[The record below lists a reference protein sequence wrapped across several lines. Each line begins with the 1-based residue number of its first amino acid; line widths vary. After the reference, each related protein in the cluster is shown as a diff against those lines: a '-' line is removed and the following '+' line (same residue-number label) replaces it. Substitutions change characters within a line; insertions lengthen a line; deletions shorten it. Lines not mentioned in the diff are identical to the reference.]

1 MYLIR
6 LDDASEFMDIDK
18 WTTMEILL
26 DNYRIKPIVGVIPD
40 NNDGDF
46 TGKYEKNPRFWE
58 MVRTW
63 EQKKWTIAL
72 HGYTHVLESNS
83 EGMNPVN
90 SCSEFAGLPLGDQ
103 RYKIREGIR
112 IMKQHEITPKVFF
125 APAHTF
131 DKNTLE
137 ALKLESEISVICDT
151 VANDIYYR
159 DGFHFIPQQS
169 GKVRKLPLKVVTFCY
184 HPNIMDD
191 SDFTVLESFLQK
203 NLENMGGYD
212 DLTFS
217 NRRFGRLDWF
227 VNQSYFGFRKI
238 RSIMR

>member
-83 EGMNPVN
+83 EV
-90 SCSEFAGLPLGDQ
+90 
-103 RYKIREGIR
+103 
-112 IMKQHEITPKVFF
+112 
-125 APAHTF
+125 
-131 DKNTLE
+131 
-137 ALKLESEISVICDT
+137 
-151 VANDIYYR
+151 
-159 DGFHFIPQQS
+159 
-169 GKVRKLPLKVVTFCY
+169 
-184 HPNIMDD
+184 
-191 SDFTVLESFLQK
+191 
-203 NLENMGGYD
+203 
-212 DLTFS
+212 
-217 NRRFGRLDWF
+217 
-227 VNQSYFGFRKI
+227 
-238 RSIMR
+238 